1 MRIMVFG
8 RRRTIQR
15 LIAFLAGEE
24 IEMVGIPDGL
34 DEMMVLQEEYGF
46 DLALVDSLAE
56 EAEATCHRIN
66 KFGSIPLVLIVSQ
79 RQADWERLQSLGTD
93 GYLPEEARGAELA
106 ARLRAILRRLCPA
119 GQVEKST
126 PHP

>member
-1 MRIMVFG
+1 MRVMVFG

-15 LIAFLAGEE
+15 LIAFLAGEG

-34 DEMMVLQEEYGF
+34 DEMMVLQEEYRF

-56 EAEATCHRIN
+56 ESEAACHRIN
-66 KFGSIPLVLIVSQ
+66 KFWSIPLVLIVSQ
-79 RQADWERLQSLGTD
+79 RQPDWERLQSLGAD
-93 GYLPEEARGAELA
+93 GYLPEEAKDAELA
-106 ARLRAILRRLCPA
+106 ARLRAILRRLWLP